1 MPKAEL
7 YKISVADGKVML
19 RIPEQLVGAETADMD
34 DIQAELHM
42 MDVDYVP
49 EELFDIYNRT
59 SGEFDFLT
67 DVKTTDFTLQIELSD
82 DQSKAYLNVIPPKE
96 IIEPLTI
103 ERVLAALREENV
115 FQGFDRE
122 FIEKIIK
129 ERIYFEPVV
138 VGAGNPLYMAK
149 MVILNCFFSRK
160 SFVRLRSQV

>member
-49 EELFDIYNRT
+49 EELLDIYNRT

-138 VGAGNPLYMAK
+138 VCLLYT
-149 MVILNCFFSRK
+149 SPSPRD
-160 SFVRLRSQV
+160 